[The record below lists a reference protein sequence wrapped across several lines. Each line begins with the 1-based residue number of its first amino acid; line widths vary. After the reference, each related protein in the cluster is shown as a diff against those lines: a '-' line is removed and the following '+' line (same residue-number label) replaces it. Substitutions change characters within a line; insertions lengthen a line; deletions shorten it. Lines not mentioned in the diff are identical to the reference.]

1 MDIKQ
6 LEYLIDIAELKS
18 VTRAAEKNFMSQSTL
33 SREVKI
39 LEKRI
44 GVNLFVWDNREMRLT
59 EEGIL
64 YLNGA
69 HALLQE
75 YKKGMKALERLKAK
89 QHQVIHLI
97 LSPKV
102 QYFFRSHIQPEFV
115 RQFPHTSLEVTVGS
129 FSMAEEYLEHG
140 FADLAITATHTP
152 EKLQSE
158 AILLH
163 REAYFLSLP
172 ASHPAVSAIRNQ
184 TFSFPMLDQTPFLLT
199 KGNNVFRKMEQ
210 DALSCNHFFPS
221 ITYEVETLHTI
232 RKMISE
238 GLGVGF
244 LPEDLTKDEQ
254 LNLCFFPLKPAMHV
268 STMLLLSRTN
278 IHKNSTLALRQLILQ
293 KFLYFEK
300 FNQQ

>member
-69 HALLQE
+69 RELLQE
-75 YKKGMKALERLKAK
+75 YKKGMQALERLKAK

-129 FSMAEEYLEHG
+129 VSMAEEYLEHG

-152 EKLQSE
+152 EKFQSENPSSSGSLFSGTSRKPSCCFCYPKSNIFVHYARSDPFSADQRKQCFSENGTGRSFLQS
-158 AILLH
+158 
-163 REAYFLSLP
+163 
-172 ASHPAVSAIRNQ
+172 
-184 TFSFPMLDQTPFLLT
+184 
-199 KGNNVFRKMEQ
+199 
-210 DALSCNHFFPS
+210 FFPFN
-221 ITYEVETLHTI
+221 H
-232 RKMISE
+232 
-238 GLGVGF
+238 
-244 LPEDLTKDEQ
+244 
-254 LNLCFFPLKPAMHV
+254 
-268 STMLLLSRTN
+268 
-278 IHKNSTLALRQLILQ
+278 LRG
-293 KFLYFEK
+293 
-300 FNQQ
+300 

>member
-69 HALLQE
+69 RELLQE
-75 YKKGMKALERLKAK
+75 YKKGMQALERLKAK

-102 QYFFRSHIQPEFV
+102 QYFSAPI
-115 RQFPHTSLEVTVGS
+115 
-129 FSMAEEYLEHG
+129 FSPNLSDN
-140 FADLAITATHTP
+140 FHTP
-152 EKLQSE
+152 HWKLRSDLFLWLKNIWNMDSLISQLQLPTHQKSSNQKQSFFIGKLIFWHFQK
-158 AILLH
+158 AILL
-163 REAYFLSLP
+163 
-172 ASHPAVSAIRNQ
+172 
-184 TFSFPMLDQTPFLLT
+184 FLLSEI
-199 KGNNVFRKMEQ
+199 KHFRS
-210 DALSCNHFFPS
+210 LCS
-221 ITYEVETLHTI
+221 I
-232 RKMISE
+232 R
-238 GLGVGF
+238 
-244 LPEDLTKDEQ
+244 
-254 LNLCFFPLKPAMHV
+254 PL
-268 STMLLLSRTN
+268 
-278 IHKNSTLALRQLILQ
+278 
-293 KFLYFEK
+293 FC
-300 FNQQ
+300 

>member
-1 MDIKQ
+1 MDIKE

-69 HALLQE
+69 RELLQE
-75 YKKGMKALERLKAK
+75 YKKGMQALERLKAK

-129 FSMAEEYLEHG
+129 VSMAEEYLEQ
-140 FADLAITATHTP
+140 LPTHQKSSNQKQSFFIG
-152 EKLQSE
+152 KLIFWHFQK
-158 AILLH
+158 AILL
-163 REAYFLSLP
+163 
-172 ASHPAVSAIRNQ
+172 
-184 TFSFPMLDQTPFLLT
+184 FLLSEI
-199 KGNNVFRKMEQ
+199 KHFRS
-210 DALSCNHFFPS
+210 LCS
-221 ITYEVETLHTI
+221 I
-232 RKMISE
+232 R
-238 GLGVGF
+238 
-244 LPEDLTKDEQ
+244 
-254 LNLCFFPLKPAMHV
+254 PL
-268 STMLLLSRTN
+268 
-278 IHKNSTLALRQLILQ
+278 
-293 KFLYFEK
+293 FC
-300 FNQQ
+300 

>member
-69 HALLQE
+69 RELLQE
-75 YKKGMKALERLKAK
+75 YKKGMQALERLKAK

-129 FSMAEEYLEHG
+129 VSMAEEYLEHG

-152 EKLQSE
+152 EKFQSE

-163 REAYFLSLP
+163 REAYFLALP
-172 ASHPAVSAIRNQ
+172 ESHPAVSAIRNQ
-184 TFSFPMLDQTPFLLT
+184 TFSFTMLDQTPFLLT

-210 DALSCNHFFPS
+210 DALSCNHFSLQSP
-221 ITYEVETLHTI
+221 T
-232 RKMISE
+232 R
-238 GLGVGF
+238 
-244 LPEDLTKDEQ
+244 
-254 LNLCFFPLKPAMHV
+254 LKHFIP
-268 STMLLLSRTN
+268 
-278 IHKNSTLALRQLILQ
+278 
-293 KFLYFEK
+293 FEK
-300 FNQQ
+300 

>member
-69 HALLQE
+69 RELLQE
-75 YKKGMKALERLKAK
+75 YKKGMQALERLKAK

-115 RQFPHTSLEVTVGS
+115 RQFPHKIGR
-129 FSMAEEYLEHG
+129 A
-140 FADLAITATHTP
+140 
-152 EKLQSE
+152 
-158 AILLH
+158 
-163 REAYFLSLP
+163 
-172 ASHPAVSAIRNQ
+172 
-184 TFSFPMLDQTPFLLT
+184 
-199 KGNNVFRKMEQ
+199 
-210 DALSCNHFFPS
+210 
-221 ITYEVETLHTI
+221 
-232 RKMISE
+232 
-238 GLGVGF
+238 
-244 LPEDLTKDEQ
+244 
-254 LNLCFFPLKPAMHV
+254 HV
-268 STMLLLSRTN
+268 
-278 IHKNSTLALRQLILQ
+278 
-293 KFLYFEK
+293 
-300 FNQQ
+300 